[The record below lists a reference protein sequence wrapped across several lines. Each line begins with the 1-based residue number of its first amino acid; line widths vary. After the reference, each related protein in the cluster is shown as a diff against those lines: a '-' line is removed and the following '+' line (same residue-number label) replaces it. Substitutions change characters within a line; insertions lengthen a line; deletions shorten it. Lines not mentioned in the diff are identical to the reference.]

1 LIGLLAPG
9 TGELKLCAVRHIPL
23 PGIQARRAVNL
34 PALRFEMAGTR
45 KRRTLIEPGIAAA
58 ITLIAVCIGAAE
70 GCGHSGGSSPSASA
84 DAAVPAAVV
93 QVRRTPLSNT
103 LSIAGEFLPY
113 QEVELHAKVAG
124 YIRNINVDIGDRVRK
139 GQVLAVLEIPELV
152 AQLQAAAAGVRH
164 SEEEITHAQNE
175 VTRAEADHA
184 ALHAAATRLKQA
196 SEARPGLIAEQE
208 LDDATAKDRST
219 EAQVE
224 SAKSALAASRQQ
236 LQVSQADQQHYA
248 ALSEYSRI
256 TAPFDGVVTWRYA
269 DTGALVQAGTSNAT
283 SMPVVKLSQVNVLR
297 LRIPVPESLAASV
310 HDGEPADIR
319 VKATD
324 EHFSGKVIRS
334 TDSLDTSTRTM
345 QTEVDVPNQDYKLT
359 PGMYAEVSLRVQN
372 DPNALTLPL
381 QALNRGEDKTTVLLV
396 NSQNQVEVREIHTGI
411 EGSNRIQIL
420 SGLNEG
426 DRVIVGN
433 LSKYRPGQRVDPK
446 ISAMADEKYT
456 AEGAQ

>member
-1 LIGLLAPG
+1 MTVGMRKKPSL
-9 TGELKLCAVRHIPL
+9 V
-23 PGIQARRAVNL
+23 QA
-34 PALRFEMAGTR
+34 
-45 KRRTLIEPGIAAA
+45 GIAAA
-58 ITLIAVCIGAAE
+58 IALIAVCVGAAE
-70 GCGHSGGSSPSASA
+70 GCGHSGGSSPFVSA
-84 DAAVPAAVV
+84 DAPPRAAIV
-93 QVRRTPLSNT
+93 QVRRAPLSNT

-152 AQLQAAAAGVRH
+152 AQLEAASAGVRH
-164 SEEEITHAQNE
+164 SQDEITHAQNE
-175 VTRAEADHA
+175 VSRAEAEYA
-184 ALHAAATRLKQA
+184 ALHAAATRLRQA

-224 SAKSALAASRQQ
+224 SAKSALSASRQQ
-236 LQVSQADQQHYA
+236 LEVSQADRQHYA

-269 DTGALVQAGTSNAT
+269 DTGSLIQAGTSNAS

-324 EHFSGKVIRS
+324 ERFSGKVIRS
-334 TDSLDTSTRTM
+334 TDSLDRSTRSM
-345 QTEVDVPNQDYKLT
+345 QVEVDVPNHDYKLT
-359 PGMYAEVSLRVQN
+359 PGMYADVSLRVQN

-381 QALNRGEDKTTVLLV
+381 QAINRGEGKTTVLLV
-396 NSQNQVEVREIHTGI
+396 NTQNHVEEREIHTGI
-411 EGSNRIQIL
+411 EGSDRIQIL

-433 LSKYRPGQRVDPK
+433 LGEFRAGQHVDPK
-446 ISAMADEKYT
+446 MSTMADEKYT
-456 AEGAQ
+456 AEQGAH

>member
-1 LIGLLAPG
+1 MTKRTSVILVGRVTAFALI
-9 TGELKLCAVRHIPL
+9 VIF
-23 PGIQARRAVNL
+23 I
-34 PALRFEMAGTR
+34 
-45 KRRTLIEPGIAAA
+45 GIAA
-58 ITLIAVCIGAAE
+58 
-70 GCGHSGGSSPSASA
+70 GCGHSDDSAPSVSA
-84 DAAVPAAVV
+84 DAPSPAAVV

-152 AQLQAAAAGVRH
+152 AQLQAASASVRH
-164 SEEEITHAQNE
+164 SQDEITHAQNE
-175 VTRAEADHA
+175 VSRAEADHA
-184 ALHAAATRLKQA
+184 ALHAAATRLRQA

-224 SAKSALAASRQQ
+224 SAKSALSASRQQ
-236 LQVSQADQQHYA
+236 LEVSQADQQHYA

-256 TAPFDGVVTWRYA
+256 VAPFDGVVTSRYA
-269 DTGALVQAGTSNAT
+269 DTGSLIQAGTSNVSSA
-283 SMPVVKLSQVNVLR
+283 PVVKLSQVNVLR

-324 EHFSGKVIRS
+324 EHFSGKIIRS
-334 TDSLDTSTRTM
+334 TNSLDRSTRTM
-345 QTEVDVPNQDYKLT
+345 QVEIDVPNQDYKLT
-359 PGMYAEVSLRVQN
+359 PGMYADVSLQIQN

-381 QALNRGEDKTTVLLV
+381 QAISRSADKTTVLLV
-396 NSQNQVEVREIHTGI
+396 NSQNHVEERDIRTGI
-411 EGSNRIQIL
+411 EGSDRIQVL
-420 SGLNEG
+420 SGLNDG

-433 LSKYRPGQRVDPK
+433 LNKFRPGQHVNPK
-446 ISAMADEKYT
+446 ISTMADEKYS
-456 AEGAQ
+456 AEQGAQ

>member
-1 LIGLLAPG
+1 MVIENMRNRFPSILVGIALPVAVAALLAS
-9 TGELKLCAVRHIPL
+9 A
-23 PGIQARRAVNL
+23 
-34 PALRFEMAGTR
+34 
-45 KRRTLIEPGIAAA
+45 
-58 ITLIAVCIGAAE
+58 
-70 GCGHSGGSSPSASA
+70 GCGRSGGSSTTVSA
-84 DAAVPAAVV
+84 DAAPRAAVV
-93 QVRRTPLSNT
+93 KVRHTPLSNT

-124 YIRNINVDIGDRVRK
+124 YIRNINVDIGDRVRT
-139 GQVLAVLEIPELV
+139 GQVLAVLEIPELS
-152 AQLQAAAAGVRH
+152 AQLEGSNAGVRH
-164 SEEEITHAQNE
+164 SQEEITRAQNE
-175 VTRAEADHA
+175 VSRAEADHA
-184 ALHAAATRLKQA
+184 ALHAAAARLKQA

-208 LDDATAKDRST
+208 LDDATAKDLSA

-224 SAKSALAASRQQ
+224 ATKSALSASRQQ
-236 LQVSQADQQHYA
+236 LEVSQADQQHYA

-269 DTGALVQAGTSNAT
+269 DTGSLIQAGTSNVS
-283 SMPVVKLSQVNVLR
+283 SMPVVKLSQVNMLR

-324 EHFSGKVIRS
+324 EHLSGKVIRS
-334 TDSLDTSTRTM
+334 TDSLDRSTRTM
-345 QTEVDVPNQDYKLT
+345 QVEVDVPNRDYKLT
-359 PGMYAEVSLRVQN
+359 PGMYADVSLRIQN

-381 QALNRGEDKTTVLLV
+381 QAINRGADKTTVLFV
-396 NSQNQVEVREIHTGI
+396 NAENHVEEREIHTGI

-433 LSKYRPGQRVDPK
+433 LGQYRAGEHVDPQL
-446 ISAMADEKYT
+446 STMADEKYV
-456 AEGAQ
+456 AEQGAQ